1 MKALLCTR
9 YCTPEEL
16 ELADIAEPTAG
27 PGEAAVRVRAAALNF
42 FDTLI
47 IAGKYQHK
55 PPFPFS
61 PAAEFAGEIESVG
74 ADVTGFAPGDRVIG
88 NIGWGAA
95 REKVAVATDRLV
107 AMPAGLDFDHAAGL
121 TVIYGTT
128 MHALNDR
135 AKLKAGETL
144 AVLGAAG
151 GTGLAAVELGKL
163 IGARVIACASSDD
176 KIAFAKQ
183 HGADDGVNYAASDLK
198 DSLRAL
204 TGGKGVD
211 VVYDPIG
218 GAQGE
223 AALRGMDWGGR
234 YLVIGFARRLLGRL
248 DAARSA
254 RPPRQHDEDSRVVC
268 AGQAVVAR
276 ARGLSAERSGGRAQG
291 DCRTQSDGQGDT
303 AALEPGHGAARR
315 FAVRRADAV
324 GDELN
329 RGHQHRG
336 IVGETDDRQH
346 VGNGVDRQHE
356 ISDRRNERRLH
367 AERRIPV
374 EGAIIGRKQFLG
386 EWNPRG
392 HTLELAPE
400 VALKRA
406 VVVAAPECRACEC
419 HEH

>member
-27 PGEAAVRVRAAALNF
+27 PGEAVVRVRAAALNF

-74 ADVTGFAPGDRVIG
+74 AGVAGFAPGDRVIG

-95 REKVAVATDRLV
+95 REKIAVATDKLV
-107 AMPAGLDFDHAAGL
+107 AMPAGLDFDRAAGL

-198 DSLRAL
+198 DGLRAL

-234 YLVIGFARRLLGRL
+234 YLVIGFAAGDMPKLPLNLVLLRSYDVLGVYWGAWTQRDPQGHRANMTKIL
-248 DAARSA
+248 EWCVQGKLSSHVHAVYPLSEAAA
-254 RPPRQHDEDSRVVC
+254 
-268 AGQAVVAR
+268 ALKAI
-276 ARGLSAERSGGRAQG
+276 AERNVMGKAI
-291 DCRTQSDGQGDT
+291 
-303 AALEPGHGAARR
+303 L
-315 FAVRRADAV
+315 
-324 GDELN
+324 
-329 RGHQHRG
+329 
-336 IVGETDDRQH
+336 
-346 VGNGVDRQHE
+346 
-356 ISDRRNERRLH
+356 RL
-367 AERRIPV
+367 
-374 EGAIIGRKQFLG
+374 
-386 EWNPRG
+386 
-392 HTLELAPE
+392 
-400 VALKRA
+400 
-406 VVVAAPECRACEC
+406 
-419 HEH
+419 